1 MRSITLGPPMTMP
14 ALSIRQPWAWAIC
27 AGHKD
32 VENRS
37 WKTRHR
43 GPFAIHA
50 GSARPAA
57 SNVEWIRETLG
68 ISVPS
73 SLTRGAIIGVAN
85 LVDIIDNSRSPW
97 AAHGQLHW
105 ILADAE
111 LWATPIPCR
120 GQLGLFHPP

>member
-1 MRSITLGPPMTMP
+1 MPMP

-27 AGHKD
+27 ARHKD

-37 WKTRHR
+37 WKTSHR

-57 SNVEWIRETLG
+57 TDVESIRETFG

-73 SLTRGAIIGVAN
+73 NLTRGALIGVAS
-85 LVDIIDNSRSPW
+85 LVDVIDNSRSLW
-97 AAHGQLHW
+97 AEDGQFHW
-105 ILADAE
+105 MLADAE

-120 GQLGLFHPP
+120 GQLRFFHPPQLDNLR